1 MKYCSSKKKKKD
13 VGFGVNKKLLNTKR
27 LVQNK
32 HFCTYDYKEM

>member
-13 VGFGVNKKLLNTKR
+13 VGFGDNNKLLNTKR

-32 HFCTYDYKEM
+32 KICTYDYKEM